1 MDIELLHESVNAVPA
16 VLRVVQ
22 AIDPISHAP
31 IAQDV
36 VESFIILLDQLGD
49 DLVFFFR
56 FWDIA
61 LQPLIIGCSR
71 NTDLPAQPVN
81 APAFFCVA
89 LLDCFIG
96 YRMAQLAEFHLPSRA
111 FNFFN
116 LNFAPLKR
124 RKTSIKSREIQP
136 FSFALCTILSDFP
149 PDCR

>member
-1 MDIELLHESVNAVPA
+1 MFSDVASGVTLLYFAFLHRITEWNIELLHESMNAVPA
-16 VLRVVQ
+16 VMRVVQ

-56 FWDIA
+56 FWDIS

-71 NTDLPAQPVN
+71 NTDLTTQPAN
-81 APAFFCVA
+81 APALFCVA

-96 YRMAQLAEFHLPSRA
+96 YGMAQPAEFHLPSRP
-111 FNFFN
+111 FNFF
-116 LNFAPLKR
+116 K
-124 RKTSIKSREIQP
+124 K
-136 FSFALCTILSDFP
+136 
-149 PDCR
+149 